1 MGNTPQSVES
11 QTVKDSCPEW
21 TDQELRPV
29 VYQGNIVP
37 GYKIAKDG
45 LIISYK
51 RYKEG
56 RPLTWTAVGVI
67 GAKYPAVKL
76 MIPIRNLR
84 FQNTEASDYK
94 PTTETVGRKCKV
106 HILVADAWLDNDCP
120 EDLEPYWNQFPNEL
134 KSILR
139 VYFHIDHIDDNK
151 HNAHVSN
158 LKFVSP
164 RENHYLIKA
173 GV

>member
-1 MGNTPQSVES
+1 MGNKPQSVEA

-29 VYQGNIVP
+29 IYQGKIVP
-37 GYKIAKDG
+37 DYKIAKDG

-51 RYKEG
+51 LYKEG
-56 RPLTWTAVGVI
+56 RALTWTAVGGV
-67 GAKYPAVKL
+67 GHKYPAVKL
-76 MIPIRNLR
+76 MIPIQNLR
-84 FQNTEASDYK
+84 HQDTTSADYK
-94 PTTETVGRKCKV
+94 PTTENMGRKCKV
-106 HILVADAWLDNDCP
+106 HILVADAWLDDSCP
-120 EDLEPYWNQFPNEL
+120 EDLEPYWNMFSDEL
-134 KSILR
+134 KAILR
-139 VYFHIDHIDDNK
+139 PYFHIDHIDDNK

-164 RENHYLIKA
+164 RENHYIIKA